1 MRLLPSLLS
10 SIPPSIGCVILLT
23 LLIVPGVQAE
33 ISVVDFAGR
42 QVSLE
47 QPAQRIIA
55 LAPHI
60 VENTFSAGAGKL
72 LVGVVDYSNY
82 PAAAQDIHRVGN
94 YAAWSMEEI
103 VALQPDLIL
112 MWGSGNGMQRLVAAE
127 KLGLTVYVS
136 EPRELR
142 DIATTIRAIGKLAGT
157 DKVSEAEARRVE
169 LEIQR
174 LSNGYREQAAVSVF
188 YQVWNQPLQT
198 INGDHLISHVIKLCG
213 GRNIYDDAEVLAPR
227 VNIESVLQRD
237 PDAII
242 ASGMDAARPEW
253 LDEWKA
259 FPSMQAVRENALFFI
274 HPDLIQRPTTRILDG
289 ARIMCEQLQSYR
301 PSPG

>member
-1 MRLLPSLLS
+1 MKFLLPVMLLS
-10 SIPPSIGCVILLT
+10 
-23 LLIVPGVQAE
+23 LIVPTVRAE

-42 QVSLE
+42 LVTLE

-60 VENTFSAGAGKL
+60 VENTFSAGAGEQ

-82 PAAAQDIHRVGN
+82 PAAAQDIPRVGN

-103 VALQPDLIL
+103 VALQPDLVL

-136 EPRELR
+136 EPRKLS
-142 DIATTIRAIGKLAGT
+142 DIAATIRAIGQLAGT
-157 DKVSEAEARRVE
+157 ERVSEVEARRVE
-169 LEIQR
+169 QEIQR
-174 LSNGYREQAAVSVF
+174 LRNSYSEQAGLNVF

-198 INGDHLISHVIKLCG
+198 INGDHLISQVITLCG
-213 GRNIYDDAEVLAPR
+213 GSNIYRNSEILAPR
-227 VNIESVLQRD
+227 VNIESVIQRD

-259 FPSMQAVRENALFFI
+259 FPSMKAVQENALFFI
-274 HPDLIQRPTTRILDG
+274 HPDLIQRPTTRILAG
-289 ARIMCEQLQSYR
+289 AQIMCEQLASYR
-301 PSPG
+301 QTH